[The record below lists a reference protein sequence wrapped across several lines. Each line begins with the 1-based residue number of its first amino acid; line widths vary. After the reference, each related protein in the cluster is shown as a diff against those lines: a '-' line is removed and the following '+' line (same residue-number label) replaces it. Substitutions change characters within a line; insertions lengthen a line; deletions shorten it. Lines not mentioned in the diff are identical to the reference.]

1 MPWFTS
7 TATLKIIDSV
17 AIVIAQA
24 YQLAR
29 CRLAST
35 ASPVL
40 KLMMERDEL
49 QTQVAWLNRELEIL
63 RGQRADMLPK
73 KRPNY
78 SPEQRLAIV
87 QLMRQRGWII
97 AIVCKRFVLHPQ
109 SVRKWIRT
117 MEYGDPTNSLFPKV
131 RWNRIDDAVRWA
143 VHELRQL
150 CPEPE
155 MGTRTIALQMVRS
168 GIQISRR
175 SVQRI
180 LHETKPKKLRKTK
193 MRWPKLNQAK
203 GVKPYHLLTPST
215 SNQTWHMD
223 IMTFRM
229 Q

>member
-29 CRLAST
+29 CRLASN
-35 ASPVL
+35 ASSAL
-40 KLMMERDEL
+40 RLIMERDEFL
-49 QTQVAWLNRELEIL
+49 TETEWLKRELEIL
-63 RGQRADMLPK
+63 RGQRANLLPR
-73 KRPNY
+73 KRPEY
-78 SPEQRLAIV
+78 SMEQRFAIL
-87 QLMRQRGWII
+87 QLMRQRGRSI

-117 MEYGDPTNSLFPKV
+117 MEQGNPSGALFSKV

-143 VHELRQL
+143 VHELRRL

-155 MGTRTIALQMVRS
+155 MGTRTIARHLIRA

-180 LHETKPKKLRKTK
+180 LYEEKPPTPKKARKNRRIK
-193 MRWPKLNQAK
+193 KRYP
-203 GVKPYHLLTPST
+203 LL
-215 SNQTWHMD
+215 
-223 IMTFRM
+223 
-229 Q
+229 